1 MVNCWCKE
9 SMDLVNKSVYNRQLF
24 ISLNGFPMINRCLG
38 VIATSLF
45 LTACGGSSSSNNNQ
59 TADKVD
65 FIPSQQAV
73 EEVKVVDA
81 LNRPLSNAEVVFT
94 PVVEPDSNNGIQVA
108 SFSKVISAQ
117 DVANNCFVD
126 PTTESSQGETD
137 AEGDLSL
144 EGLKP
149 GLYEVEICK
158 GGVSVT
164 IEITISADNSNTS
177 AVLAAPVTVNNDV
190 VTKLP
195 NTALVVSVS
204 GIIFSDEGPVAN
216 AQIAISGGALT
227 NGAITTAITDS
238 NGFYSLVINV
248 NISKLAALKDATIE
262 IVADGYENINI
273 GGQDF
278 TDFGAFSGVNL
289 KLNPVEEDTGLLVY
303 SENFEIN
310 YQEATCGEWTSEALA
325 INENQYFEE
334 GIYNQQE
341 VFVADIVNEEVS
353 EVNLPESLWHS
364 HASQL
369 NIINQAY
376 LKSLVSLAPNDQS
389 QGAVPNPIE
398 GSKACWYGRT
408 AANGSIEEGNFLNEV
423 ATEQEFAQGDVVPT
437 FIVDEAE
444 CLDCS
449 FNDDFNGGTS
459 KQPHSGAL
467 VSPRIDLSNSNTPL
481 ALTFKT
487 WWEIEAVNPNENG
500 FDLMSVEYKIEGSE
514 EGEGQWVTLAR
525 LNPLTDPVI
534 NESINLSSIPYSNL
548 GFNQA
553 PIWLK
558 QAPISLDRLAG
569 KAFHLRFVFSTQD
582 PLYNGFRGWLLDDVK
597 ITKEEG
603 TFPLWDEKI
612 IPELDPEEIGNEF
625 F

>member
-1 MVNCWCKE
+1 M
-9 SMDLVNKSVYNRQLF
+9 LRQF
-24 ISLNGFPMINRCLG
+24 F
-38 VIATSLF
+38 V
-45 LTACGGSSSSNNNQ
+45 TACGGSSSSNNTQ

-94 PVVEPDSNNGIQVA
+94 PVVEPDSNTGIQAA
-108 SFSKVISAQ
+108 SFSKTISAQ
-117 DVANNCFVD
+117 DVDNNCSVD
-126 PTTESSQGETD
+126 PSTDSSQGETD

-144 EGLKP
+144 EGLNP
-149 GLYEVEICK
+149 GLYQVEICK
-158 GGVSVT
+158 DGVSVT
-164 IEITISADNSNTS
+164 IKITIFADNSNTS

-195 NTALVVSVS
+195 ETALVVSVS
-204 GIIFSDEGPVAN
+204 GVIFSDEGPVAG

-248 NISKLAALKDATIE
+248 NISKISALKDATIE
-262 IVADGYENINI
+262 IVADGYENINL
-273 GGQDF
+273 GQQDF
-278 TDFGAFSGVNL
+278 TNFGAFSGVNL
-289 KLNPVEEDTGLLVY
+289 KLTPVEEDTGSLVY
-303 SENFEIN
+303 SENFEID
-310 YQEATCGEWTSEALA
+310 YPEATCGEWTSEALA
-325 INENQYFEE
+325 VDENEYYEE

-341 VFVADIVNEEVS
+341 VFVADIVNEEIV

-376 LKSLVSLAPNDQS
+376 LNNLVSLAPNDQS
-389 QGAVPNPIE
+389 EGAIPNPVE

-408 AANGSIEEGNFLNEV
+408 AANDSIEEGNFLNEASTV
-423 ATEQEFAQGDVVPT
+423 NNQPNDTPVLLNEPNV
-437 FIVDEAE
+437 
-444 CLDCS
+444 CLDCE
-449 FNDDFNGGTS
+449 NNGEFNGGTS
-459 KQPHSGAL
+459 LRPHSGAL
-467 VSPRIDLSNSNTPL
+467 VSPRIDLSNSTTPL

-514 EGEGQWVTLAR
+514 EGEGQWMTLAR
-525 LNPLTDPVI
+525 FNPLTDPVT
-534 NESINLSSIPYSNL
+534 NDSINLSSIPYSNL

-553 PIWLK
+553 PIWLN
-558 QAPISLDRLAG
+558 QTPISLDRLAG
-569 KAFHLRFVFSTQD
+569 KVFQLRFVFSTQD
-582 PLYNGFRGWLLDDVK
+582 TLYNGFRGWLLDDVK
-597 ITKEEG
+597 IIKEEG
-603 TFPLWDEKI
+603 HFPLWDEKI
-612 IPELDPEEIGNEF
+612 IPELDPVEEGNEF
-625 F
+625 LE